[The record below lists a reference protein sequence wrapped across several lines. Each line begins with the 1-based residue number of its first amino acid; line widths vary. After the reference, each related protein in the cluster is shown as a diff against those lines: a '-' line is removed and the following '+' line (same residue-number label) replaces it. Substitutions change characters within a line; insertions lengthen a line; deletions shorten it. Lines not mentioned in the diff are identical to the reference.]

1 MLKSSKI
8 NIEKLHDMN
17 LKSIA
22 DIKRSMNAA
31 LFSTNPP
38 DCANNAVSKTQKPRA
53 GGAFHSYIGTQTL
66 GSRLCLRD
74 VFFDLQCCIR
84 QFCVIC
90 LGKESIQ
97 ATAMI
102 HSAQSS

>member
-1 MLKSSKI
+1 VFILKSSEI

-38 DCANNAVSKTQKPRA
+38 DCPNNAASKTQKPRA
-53 GGAFHSYIGTQTL
+53 GGAFRSYIGT
-66 GSRLCLRD
+66 
-74 VFFDLQCCIR
+74 
-84 QFCVIC
+84 
-90 LGKESIQ
+90 
-97 ATAMI
+97 
-102 HSAQSS
+102 